1 MTASEDS
8 ARSSGEKP
16 RQEYPLQDFRY
27 RDDEAREAE
36 SGDDLEHGPLLPTA
50 GLDGT
55 SESVADDN
63 EKHKEQRKSRS
74 GLCAW
79 LRGPTPPH
87 VHHIQPWLPQW
98 QSAAARMIDL
108 WLPRKNAKTGLLLG
122 GLVFWTV
129 VFFSALKASV
139 AEREIPGYGQPVK
152 LSCHDRLWYVSF
164 SWSPTEST

>member
-1 MTASEDS
+1 MTAGEDP
-8 ARSSGEKP
+8 ARSSAEKP

-36 SGDDLEHGPLLPTA
+36 SDNDLEHGPLLPAA

-63 EKHKEQRKSRS
+63 GKQNEPRKSRS

-98 QSAAARMIDL
+98 QAAPARMIDL
-108 WLPRKNAKTGLLLG
+108 WFPRKNAKIALLLG
-122 GLVFWTV
+122 GLVFWIV

-139 AEREIPGYGQPVK
+139 AEQEIPGYGQPIK
-152 LSCHDRLWYVSF
+152 LSCHDRLWYVCF
-164 SWSPTEST
+164 RFQQNLT